1 MIKKITDAKN
11 CFKKNKENPP
21 DKPLARLRGKKTKS
35 EIKDITT
42 ENWEILR
49 IIKSYYK
56 QLNANKLDN
65 IRRNG

>member
-42 ENWEILR
+42 EN
-49 IIKSYYK
+49 
-56 QLNANKLDN
+56 
-65 IRRNG
+65 